1 MTGGDTHE
9 ARCGCGGLR
18 VTTVGDPDL
27 VVACSCIACQRRTG
41 SPFGVGAYFRK
52 ETVSAEGEAGVYTRV
67 ADSGLT
73 VSLNFCPSCG
83 TNVYWFAELRPDH
96 YGVAAGCFASPA
108 SSNPPAWSGTRA
120 GIPGS
125 NFPTAC
131 PCSTRARHRLRPSRP
146 RQVRGAVDPTLRPN

>member
-1 MTGGDTHE
+1 MTGEDTHQ
-9 ARCGCGGLR
+9 ATCGCGGLQ

-52 ETVSAEGEAGVYTRV
+52 ETVSAEGRAGTYTRV

-96 YGVAAGCFASPA
+96 YGVAVGCFGEPGFGEPSRVVWNESWHPWVRFPDGLPEFDKGSP
-108 SSNPPAWSGTRA
+108 PPAAKS
-120 GIPGS
+120 S
-125 NFPTAC
+125 
-131 PCSTRARHRLRPSRP
+131 
-146 RQVRGAVDPTLRPN
+146 